1 MVEAASKPDRCW
13 RATGNEIM
21 ILVFGKTGQVAR
33 ELQSHKDLVAIGRNE
48 ADLSIPKSCEEVIR
62 CYRPRAVINAA
73 AYTAVDKAEREES
86 LANTINGD
94 APGAMARACADL
106 DIPIVHI
113 STDYVFFGMGSKPWH
128 SNDKPNPKNTYGR
141 SKLKGEQAI
150 KASGCTYAILRTSW
164 VVSAHGNN
172 FVKTM
177 RRLSETRDLITV
189 VDDQVGGPTC
199 ARDIAQ
205 TCISIAEQ
213 LIQDSRKS
221 GVYHY
226 SGQPNVSWCQ
236 FANAVFEQ
244 MDCKTTASPI
254 STTEYPTPALRPLN
268 SRLDCEFTESTF
280 GIARPFWR
288 DGLEEILKDLEG
300 DYDRA

>member
-1 MVEAASKPDRCW
+1 
-13 RATGNEIM
+13 M
-21 ILVFGKTGQVAR
+21 ILVFGKTGQVAT
-33 ELQSHKDLVAIGRNE
+33 ELQSHKDVIALGRDE
-48 ADLSIPKSCEEVIR
+48 ADLSIPIICAEAIKRYKPCV
-62 CYRPRAVINAA
+62 VINAA
-73 AYTAVDKAEREES
+73 AYTAVDKAESEEN

-94 APGAMARACADL
+94 APGSMATACAEHN
-106 DIPIVHI
+106 IPLVHL
-113 STDYVFFGMGSKPWH
+113 STDYVFDGLGTAPWTVA
-128 SNDKPNPKNTYGR
+128 DTPNPKNAYGR

-150 KASGCTYAILRTSW
+150 SNSGCVHAILRTSW

-177 RRLSETRDLITV
+177 RRLSETRDRITV

-199 ARDIAQ
+199 ARNIAQ

-213 LIQDSRKS
+213 LIKDPGKS

-236 FANAVFEQ
+236 FANAIFEQ
-244 MDCKTTASPI
+244 IDCKTIASPI
-254 STTEYPTPALRPLN
+254 STREYSTPASRPLN
-268 SRLDCEFTESTF
+268 SRLDCRDMQDTF

-288 DGLEEILKDLEG
+288 DGLEDILRNLE
-300 DYDRA
+300 DEHDKA